1 MPVQGTETDLDG
13 RKVMS
18 KETMKLVANNKKA
31 YHDYFVE
38 EKLEAGLVLH
48 GTEVKSLRMG
58 KCSIKESFI
67 RIENGE
73 MFIYGM
79 HISPYE
85 KGNLFNKDPLRVKK
99 LLLHKAEINK
109 LLGKIKEKGFT
120 IVPLQVYFKEGKA
133 KVEIGLCRG
142 KKLYDKRQ
150 DIARKD
156 QKREAEKEFKIRN
169 FG

>member
-1 MPVQGTETDLDG
+1 
-13 RKVMS
+13 MS

-31 YHDYFVE
+31 YHDYFVD
-38 EKLEAGLVLH
+38 EKIEAGLVLH

-73 MFIYGM
+73 MFVYGM

-85 KGNLFNKDPLRVKK
+85 KGNIFNKDPLRVKK
-99 LLLHKAEINK
+99 LLLHKSEINK
-109 LLGKIKEKGFT
+109 LTGKIKEKGFT
-120 IVPLQVYFKEGKA
+120 IVPLQVYFKDGKA
-133 KVEIGLCRG
+133 KIEIGLCRG

-150 DIARKD
+150 DIAKKD
-156 QKREAEKEFKIRN
+156 MKREAEKDFKIRN
-169 FG
+169 LG